1 MGWAKG
7 IKVLAF
13 KPEDESDTQKL
24 HGGRRDL
31 TAACCILTCSHV
43 LQHTQEISGKINE
56 ALSPPDHTLAQPY
69 VAATSYLL
77 QIEEL

>member
-13 KPEDESDTQKL
+13 KPEDEFDTWKL

-31 TAACCILTCSHV
+31 TPACCILTFSLV
-43 LQHTQEISGKINE
+43 LQYTQEISRKANE
-56 ALSPPDHTLAQPY
+56 ALSLPNHTPAQP
-69 VAATSYLL
+69 
-77 QIEEL
+77 